1 MINSTTGKEEG
12 NHDLE
17 TGGSLEASWVVSSG
31 RLKYGAAIVRSHP
44 RLQVRARVGLSRQ
57 PAWTLN

>member
-17 TGGSLEASWVVSSG
+17 TGGSLEASWVVLSG
-31 RLKYGAAIVRSHP
+31 RLKYGAAIVRS
-44 RLQVRARVGLSRQ
+44 LQVRARVGLSRQ
-57 PAWTLN
+57 PASTLN